1 MLRNCLDMAA
11 WDGSSRHPRV
21 TRERRANIEHSKGAR
36 VVCNLRRSVNVLEQ
50 VRVLNAKALRDLD
63 EVLYRGIAFAR
74 LNFVEICAVN
84 ADALGE
90 VGLRPALLLANLTD
104 PLAQAGDDQICAR
117 LSAHT

>member
-63 EVLYRGIAFAR
+63 EIVDGHVPAALFDIDKVRALDTHHCREFVLREALAFS
-74 LNFVEICAVN
+74 
-84 ADALGE
+84 
-90 VGLRPALLLANLTD
+90 
-104 PLAQAGDDQICAR
+104 QI
-117 LSAHT
+117 SNP